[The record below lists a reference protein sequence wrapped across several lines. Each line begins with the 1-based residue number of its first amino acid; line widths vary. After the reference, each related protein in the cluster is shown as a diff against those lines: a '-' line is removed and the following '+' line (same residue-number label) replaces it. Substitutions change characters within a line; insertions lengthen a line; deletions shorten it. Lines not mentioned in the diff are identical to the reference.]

1 MSKNISNL
9 SGRIGLKDNLF
20 KQISEN
26 TLSDNPQDIKEI
38 AKKHNLGVSTL
49 HGAESFYEFL
59 RPSHREKKAF
69 VCNGSACMCAGTQD
83 KLKDKLKEKLGDDK
97 VGEMFC
103 LGHCYENHAFHY
115 DGENY
120 AGKDIEKIDQ
130 ILKGEEIKQE
140 KFFSKSFAT
149 TSFLMDDKLS
159 STDQFKD
166 QLSKF
171 LKSDKKEI
179 VKSLLDSNL
188 TGRGGAGFP
197 TGMKWD
203 FCSKAKGDKKYV
215 ICNADEGDS
224 GAFSDRYLLEDQP
237 LKVIFGMVMC
247 GFVIGSDEGVLYIR
261 GEYPKSIE
269 ALNGSINELKK
280 LGLLGE
286 NILGTDFSFDL
297 GICIGQGAYICGE
310 ETALIAS
317 IEAINGSINELKK
330 LGLLGENILGTNFS
344 FDLGICIGQGA
355 YICGEETALIASIE
369 GRRAEVDVRPPF
381 PVTEGLYKKPTV
393 VNNVETLA
401 AATGILINGSEK
413 FSSIGN
419 KKSAGTKLVC
429 LDSFF
434 NNPGV
439 YEIDMGTPMKKIFN
453 EIGGGYKEPLKA
465 FQIGGPL
472 GGVVPLSEIENLNL
486 DFQEFTA
493 KGFMLG
499 HASVVSI
506 PKDFSMAE
514 YIHHLFEFSAEESC
528 GKCFPGRLGSYRG
541 KEMFDQAK
549 KKTAKIPLKLLEELL
564 VTMKKGCLCALC
576 GAIPTPIQ
584 NILKYFGD
592 EMKNDMVKD
601 N

>member
-1 MSKNISNL
+1 MSKNISKL
-9 SGRIGLKDNLF
+9 SGRIGLKNNLF
-20 KQISEN
+20 QKISERN
-26 TLSDNPQDIKEI
+26 LKPNKEEGMK
-38 AKKHNLGVSTL
+38 ALADEYNMGVSTI

-59 RPSHREKKAF
+59 RPGHREKKAF
-69 VCNGSACMCAGTQD
+69 ICNGSACMCAGTQKNLKS
-83 KLKDKLKEKLGDDK
+83 KLESKLGKGK
-97 VGEMFC
+97 VGTMFC

-115 DGENY
+115 NGENY
-120 AGKDIEKIDQ
+120 SGEDIKKIDQ
-130 ILKGEEIKQE
+130 IVNGDEVKQE
-140 KFFSKSFAT
+140 KFFSKSYAT

-159 STDQFKD
+159 TIDQFKEH
-166 QLSKF
+166 LSKF
-171 LKSDKKEI
+171 LKTDKKEI
-179 VKSLLDSNL
+179 IKSLLDSNL

-203 FCSKAKGDKKYV
+203 FCSKTNSEKKYV

-237 LKVIFGMVMC
+237 LKVLFGMIIC
-247 GFVIGSDEGVLYIR
+247 GYVIGGNEGVLYIR

-269 ALNGSINELKK
+269 AINGSINLLKNK
-280 LGLLGE
+280 KLLGE
-286 NILGTDFSFDL
+286 KILGTDFSFDL
-297 GICIGQGAYICGE
+297 
-310 ETALIAS
+310 
-317 IEAINGSINELKK
+317 N
-330 LGLLGENILGTNFS
+330 
-344 FDLGICIGQGA
+344 ICIGQGA

-393 VNNVETLA
+393 VNNVESLA
-401 AATGILINGSEK
+401 AATGILINGAEK
-413 FSSIGN
+413 FSAIGN

-434 NNPGV
+434 KKPGV

-453 EIGGGYKEPLKA
+453 EIGGGYKEPVKA

-472 GGVVPLSEIENLNL
+472 GGVIPLAEVEKLNL
-486 DFQEFTA
+486 DFQEFIEG
-493 KGFMLG
+493 GFMLG

-506 PKDFSMAE
+506 PKDFNMID

-541 KEMFDQAK
+541 KEMFDQVK
-549 KKTAKIPLKLLEELL
+549 NKSSKIPLKLLNELL
-564 VTMKKGCLCALC
+564 ITMQKGCLCALC
-576 GAIPTPIQ
+576 GAIPTPIM

-592 EMKNDMVKD
+592 ELKNDIIVE

>member
-1 MSKNISNL
+1 VSKNISNL
-9 SGRIGLKDNLF
+9 SGRIGLKNNLF
-20 KQISEN
+20 QKISERSLASTN
-26 TLSDNPQDIKEI
+26 DNGMKEI
-38 AKKHNLGVSTL
+38 ADQYNIGVSTI

-69 VCNGSACMCAGTQD
+69 VCNGSACMCAGTQAPLKK
-83 KLKDKLKEKLGDDK
+83 KLQEKLGEDK

-120 AGKDIEKIDQ
+120 AGKDINKIDE
-130 ILKGEEIKQE
+130 IIKGEEIKQE
-140 KFFSKSFAT
+140 KFFSKSYAK

-159 STDQFKD
+159 NLDQFK
-166 QLSKF
+166 QLFEKVI
-171 LKSDKKEI
+171 KIDKKEI
-179 VKSLLDSNL
+179 TKSLLDSNL

-197 TGMKWD
+197 TGMKWG
-203 FCSKAKGDKKYV
+203 FCEKEKSEKKYV
-215 ICNADEGDS
+215 VCNADEGDS

-237 LKVIFGMVMC
+237 LKVLFGMVIC
-247 GFVIGSDEGVLYIR
+247 GYVIGSNEGVLYIR

-269 ALNGSINELKK
+269 A
-280 LGLLGE
+280 
-286 NILGTDFSFDL
+286 
-297 GICIGQGAYICGE
+297 
-310 ETALIAS
+310 
-317 IEAINGSINELKK
+317 INGSINSLKEA
-330 LGLLGENILGTNFS
+330 GLLGENILGTNFS
-344 FDLGICIGQGA
+344 FDLNICIGQGA

-401 AATGILINGSEK
+401 AATGILIHGADK

-439 YEIDMGTPMKKIFN
+439 YEIDMGTPIKIIFN
-453 EIGGGYKEPLKA
+453 DIGGGFKESVKA
-465 FQIGGPL
+465 LQIGGPL
-472 GGVVPLSEIENLNL
+472 GGVVPLIEAEKLNL
-486 DFQEFTA
+486 DFQEFTEA
-493 KGFMLG
+493 GFTLG
-499 HASVVSI
+499 HAGIVSI
-506 PKDFSMAE
+506 PKDFPMVE

-541 KEMFDQAK
+541 KEMFDQFK
-549 KKTAKIPLKLLEELL
+549 NKSAKIPLKLLNELL

-576 GAIPTPIQ
+576 GAIPMPIM

-592 EMKNDMVKD
+592 EMKNDIVRD

>member
-9 SGRIGLKDNLF
+9 SGRIGLKNNLF
-20 KQISEN
+20 QK
-26 TLSDNPQDIKEI
+26 LSDRSLNSKDDAGIKEI
-38 AKKHNLGVSTL
+38 AEEYKMGVSTI

-69 VCNGSACMCAGTQD
+69 VCNGSACMCAGTQEPLKK
-83 KLKDKLKEKLGDDK
+83 KLQEKLGDDK

-120 AGKDIEKIDQ
+120 AGNDINQIDQ
-130 ILKGEEIKQE
+130 IIKGEKIKQE

-159 STDQFKD
+159 NFDQFEEH
-166 QLSKF
+166 LEKF
-171 LKSDKKEI
+171 IKTDKKEI
-179 VKSLLDSNL
+179 IKSLLSSNL

-203 FCSKAKGDKKYV
+203 FCSKTKSEKKYV
-215 ICNADEGDS
+215 VCNADEGDS

-237 LKVIFGMVMC
+237 LKVLFGMIVC
-247 GFVIGSDEGVLYIR
+247 GYVIGSNEGVLYIR

-269 ALNGSINELKK
+269 AINGCINSLKGA
-280 LGLLGE
+280 GLLGE
-286 NILGTDFSFDL
+286 KILGTEFSFDL
-297 GICIGQGAYICGE
+297 
-310 ETALIAS
+310 
-317 IEAINGSINELKK
+317 N
-330 LGLLGENILGTNFS
+330 
-344 FDLGICIGQGA
+344 ICIGQGA

-401 AATGILINGSEK
+401 AATGILLNGAEK
-413 FSSIGN
+413 FSSVGN

-439 YEIDMGTPMKKIFN
+439 YEIDMGTPMKKIF
-453 EIGGGYKEPLKA
+453 EEYGGGYKEDVKA

-472 GGVVPLSEIENLNL
+472 GGVVPISEIEKLNL
-486 DFQEFTA
+486 DFQEFTKA
-493 KGFMLG
+493 GFMLG
-499 HASVVSI
+499 HASVDSI
-506 PKDFSMAE
+506 PKDFNMAE

-528 GKCFPGRLGSYRG
+528 GKCFPGRIGSYRG
-541 KEMFDQAK
+541 KEMFDQLK
-549 KKTAKIPLKLLEELL
+549 KGTSKIPLKLLNELL
-564 VTMKKGCLCALC
+564 VTMQKGCLCALC
-576 GAIPTPIQ
+576 GAIPTPIM

-592 EMKNDMVKD
+592 EIKNDIVKD

>member
-9 SGRIGLKDNLF
+9 SGRIGLKNNLF
-20 KQISEN
+20 EKISQRSLNSKNDEGISE
-26 TLSDNPQDIKEI
+26 I
-38 AKKHNLGVSTL
+38 ANEYKMGVSTI

-69 VCNGSACMCAGTQD
+69 VCNGSACMCAGTQEP
-83 KLKDKLKEKLGDDK
+83 LKEKLQEKLGKDK

-103 LGHCYENHAFHY
+103 LGYCYENHAFHY

-120 AGKDIEKIDQ
+120 AGKDINNIDKIIKGEKIN
-130 ILKGEEIKQE
+130 QE
-140 KFFSKSFAT
+140 KLFSKSYAT
-149 TSFLMDDKLS
+149 TSFLMDNKLS
-159 STDQFKD
+159 DVNKFKD

-171 LKSDKKEI
+171 LKTEKAEI
-179 VKSLLDSNL
+179 IKSLLSSNL

-203 FCSKAKGDKKYV
+203 FCSKAKSDKKYV

-224 GAFSDRYLLEDQP
+224 GAFSDRYILEDQP
-237 LKVIFGMVMC
+237 LKLIFGMIIC
-247 GFVIGSDEGVLYIR
+247 AYVIGSDEGVLYIR

-269 ALNGSINELKK
+269 ALNGSINSLKEV
-280 LGLLGE
+280 GLLG
-286 NILGTDFSFDL
+286 
-297 GICIGQGAYICGE
+297 
-310 ETALIAS
+310 
-317 IEAINGSINELKK
+317 K
-330 LGLLGENILGTNFS
+330 NILGTNFS
-344 FDLGICIGQGA
+344 FDLNICIGQGA

-401 AATGILINGSEK
+401 AAAGILLNGAEK

-439 YEIDMGTPMKKIFN
+439 YEIDMGTPMKKIFY
-453 EIGGGYKEPLKA
+453 EIGGGFNKPIKA

-472 GGVVPLSEIENLNL
+472 GGVVPTQEIENLNL
-486 DFQEFTA
+486 DFQEFTDA
-493 KGFMLG
+493 GFMLG

-506 PKDFSMAE
+506 PGDFNMID
-514 YIHHLFEFSAEESC
+514 YIHHLFEFTAEESC

-541 KEMFDQAK
+541 KEMFDQVK
-549 KKTAKIPLKLLEELL
+549 DKSAKIPLKLLNELL
-564 VTMKKGCLCALC
+564 ITMKKGCLCALC
-576 GAIPTPIQ
+576 GAIPTPIM

-592 EMKNDMVKD
+592 EMKDDIVKE

>member
-20 KQISEN
+20 KKISEN
-26 TLSDNPQDIKEI
+26 SLSNSPKDIKDI
-38 AKKHNLGVSTL
+38 AKEYNLGVSTL

-69 VCNGSACMCAGTQD
+69 VCNGSACMCAGTQE
-83 KLKDKLKEKLGDDK
+83 KLKETLKSKLGDDK

-103 LGHCYENHAFHY
+103 LGHCYENKAFHY

-120 AGKDIEKIDQ
+120 AGNDIEKIDQ
-130 ILKGEEIKQE
+130 IIKGEKIDQDKY
-140 KFFSKSFAT
+140 FSKSFAS

-159 STDQFKD
+159 TIEKFKD
-166 QLSKF
+166 HLNVV
-171 LKSDKKEI
+171 LKKDKKEI
-179 VKSLLDSNL
+179 IQSLLNSNL

-203 FCSKAKGDKKYV
+203 FCSKAPGDKKYV

-224 GAFSDRYLLEDQP
+224 GAFSDRYLLEEQP

-247 GFVIGSDEGVLYIR
+247 GYVIGSNEGVLYIR

-269 ALNGSINELKK
+269 A
-280 LGLLGE
+280 
-286 NILGTDFSFDL
+286 
-297 GICIGQGAYICGE
+297 
-310 ETALIAS
+310 
-317 IEAINGSINELKK
+317 INGCINQLKQD
-330 LGLLGENILGTNFS
+330 GLLGENILGTNFS
-344 FDLGICIGQGA
+344 FDLNICIGQGA

-401 AATGILINGSEK
+401 AAAGILLNGAEK
-413 FSSIGN
+413 FAAIGN

-434 NNPGV
+434 NNPGI
-439 YEIDMGTPMKKIFN
+439 YEIEMGTPMKKIFE
-453 EIGGGYKEPLKA
+453 EIGGGYKEPVKA

-472 GGVVPLSEIENLNL
+472 GGVVPLSEIDNLNL

-506 PKDFSMAE
+506 PKDFPMTE

-541 KEMFDQAK
+541 KEMFDQFK
-549 KKTAKIPLKLLEELL
+549 NKTAKIPLKLLNELL
-564 VTMKKGCLCALC
+564 VTMQKGCLCALC
-576 GAIPTPIQ
+576 GAIPTPIM

>member
-9 SGRIGLKDNLF
+9 SGRIGLKNNLF
-20 KQISEN
+20 QKISERSLASTN
-26 TLSDNPQDIKEI
+26 DNGMKEI
-38 AKKHNLGVSTL
+38 ADQYNVGVSTI

-69 VCNGSACMCAGTQD
+69 VCNGSACMCAGTQEPLKK
-83 KLKDKLKEKLGDDK
+83 KLQEKLGEDK
-97 VGEMFC
+97 IGEMFC

-120 AGKDIEKIDQ
+120 AGKDINKIDE
-130 ILKGEEIKQE
+130 IIKGKEIKQE
-140 KFFSKSFAT
+140 KFFSKSYAK

-159 STDQFKD
+159 NLDQFK
-166 QLSKF
+166 QLFEKVI
-171 LKSDKKEI
+171 KIDTKEI
-179 VKSLLDSNL
+179 IKSLLDSNL

-203 FCSKAKGDKKYV
+203 FCGKEKSEKKYV
-215 ICNADEGDS
+215 VCNADEGDS

-237 LKVIFGMVMC
+237 LKVLFGMVIC
-247 GFVIGSDEGVLYIR
+247 GYVIGSNEGVLYIR

-269 ALNGSINELKK
+269 A
-280 LGLLGE
+280 
-286 NILGTDFSFDL
+286 
-297 GICIGQGAYICGE
+297 
-310 ETALIAS
+310 
-317 IEAINGSINELKK
+317 INGSINSLKES
-330 LGLLGENILGTNFS
+330 GLLGENILGTNFS
-344 FDLGICIGQGA
+344 FDLNICIGQGA

-401 AATGILINGSEK
+401 AATGILIHGADK

-439 YEIDMGTPMKKIFN
+439 YEIDMGTPIKNIFN
-453 EIGGGYKEPLKA
+453 DIGGGFKEAVKA
-465 FQIGGPL
+465 LQIGGPL
-472 GGVVPLSEIENLNL
+472 GGVVPLTEVEKLNL
-486 DFQEFTA
+486 DFQEFTEA
-493 KGFMLG
+493 GFMLG
-499 HASVVSI
+499 HGSVVSI
-506 PKDFSMAE
+506 PKDFPMVE

-541 KEMFDQAK
+541 KEMFDQFK
-549 KKTAKIPLKLLEELL
+549 NKSAKIPLKLLNELL
-564 VTMKKGCLCALC
+564 VTMQKGCLCALC
-576 GAIPTPIQ
+576 GAIPTPIM

-592 EMKNDMVKD
+592 ELKNDIVKD

>member
-9 SGRIGLKDNLF
+9 SGRIGLKKNLF
-20 KQISEN
+20 QKISDRSLKSKDSEGM
-26 TLSDNPQDIKEI
+26 KEI
-38 AKKHNLGVSTL
+38 ANEYRMGVSTI

-69 VCNGSACMCAGTQD
+69 VCNGSACMCAGTQGPLKKKLQD
-83 KLKDKLKEKLGDDK
+83 KLGSDK

-103 LGHCYENHAFHY
+103 LGYCYENNAFHY

-120 AGKDIEKIDQ
+120 AGNDVNKIDQ
-130 ILKGEEIKQE
+130 IIKGESITQE
-140 KFFSKSFAT
+140 KFISKSYAT

-159 STDQFKD
+159 DLDKFKD
-166 QLSKF
+166 HLSKF
-171 LKSDKKEI
+171 LKKDKKEI
-179 VKSLLDSNL
+179 IKNLLSSNL

-203 FCSKAKGDKKYV
+203 FCSKAKSEKKYV

-237 LKVIFGMVMC
+237 LKVIFGMVIC
-247 GFVIGSDEGVLYIR
+247 GYVIGGNEGVLYIR

-269 ALNGSINELKK
+269 ALNGSINSLKEA
-280 LGLLGE
+280 GLLGDK
-286 NILGTDFSFDL
+286 ILGTDFSFDL
-297 GICIGQGAYICGE
+297 
-310 ETALIAS
+310 
-317 IEAINGSINELKK
+317 N
-330 LGLLGENILGTNFS
+330 
-344 FDLGICIGQGA
+344 ICIGQGA

-401 AATGILINGSEK
+401 AAAGILLNGAEK

-439 YEIDMGTPMKKIFN
+439 YEIDMCTPMKKVFY
-453 EIGGGYKEPLKA
+453 EIGGGLKKPVKA

-472 GGVVPLSEIENLNL
+472 GGVVPTQEIENLNL
-486 DFQEFTA
+486 DFQEFTKA
-493 KGFMLG
+493 GFMLG

-506 PKDFSMAE
+506 PNDFNMID

-541 KEMFDQAK
+541 KEMFDQV
-549 KKTAKIPLKLLEELL
+549 KTKSAKIPLKLLNELL
-564 VTMKKGCLCALC
+564 VTMQKGCLCALC
-576 GAIPTPIQ
+576 GAIPTPIM

-592 EMKNDMVKD
+592 EMKNDIVKE

>member
-9 SGRIGLKDNLF
+9 SGKVGLKYNLF
-20 KQISEN
+20 QKI
-26 TLSDNPQDIKEI
+26 SDNVLNNHPKDNKDIANEY
-38 AKKHNLGVSTL
+38 NLGVSTVY
-49 HGAESFYEFL
+49 GAESFYEFL
-59 RPSHREKKAF
+59 RPAHREKKAF
-69 VCNGSACMCAGTQD
+69 VCNGSACMCSGTQD
-83 KLKDKLKEKLGDDK
+83 KLKETLREKLGKDK
-97 VGEMFC
+97 VGTMFC
-103 LGHCYENHAFHY
+103 LGYCYENNAFHY
-115 DGENY
+115 NGENY

-130 ILKGEEIKQE
+130 IIKGEKIQQDKY
-140 KFFSKSFAT
+140 FSKSYAT
-149 TSFLMDDKLS
+149 TSFLMDNKLLS
-159 STDQFKD
+159 ISQVKE
-166 QLSKF
+166 QLTKF
-171 LKSDKKEI
+171 LKTDKKEI
-179 VKSLLDSNL
+179 IKTILDSNL

-203 FCSKAKGDKKYV
+203 FCSREKVKKKYV

-237 LKVIFGMVMC
+237 LKVLFAMIIC
-247 GFVIGSDEGVLYIR
+247 GYVIGGDEGVLYIR

-269 ALNGSINELKK
+269 AINGCINELKK
-280 LGLLGE
+280 AGLLGE
-286 NILGTDFSFDL
+286 NILGTGFSFD
-297 GICIGQGAYICGE
+297 IY
-310 ETALIAS
+310 
-317 IEAINGSINELKK
+317 
-330 LGLLGENILGTNFS
+330 
-344 FDLGICIGQGA
+344 ICIGQGA

-401 AATGILINGSEK
+401 AVTGILINGAAK
-413 FSSIGN
+413 FAAIGN

-434 NNPGV
+434 KNPGV

-453 EIGGGYKEPLKA
+453 EIGGGYKEPVKA

-472 GGVVPLSEIENLNL
+472 GGVVPLSEIDNLNL
-486 DFQEFTA
+486 DFQEFSA

-506 PKDFSMAE
+506 PKDFPMVE

-541 KEMFDQAK
+541 KEMFDQVK
-549 KKTAKIPLKLLEELL
+549 NKTAKIPLKLLNDLL
-564 VTMKKGCLCALC
+564 VTMQKGCLCALC
-576 GAIPTPIQ
+576 GAIPTPIM
-584 NILKYFGD
+584 NILKYFSN
-592 EMKNDMVKD
+592 EMKNDISA
-601 N
+601 

>member
-9 SGRIGLKDNLF
+9 SGRIGLKNNLF
-20 KQISEN
+20 QK
-26 TLSDNPQDIKEI
+26 LSDRSLNSKDDAGMKEI
-38 AKKHNLGVSTL
+38 AEEYKMGVSTI

-69 VCNGSACMCAGTQD
+69 VCNGSACMCAGTQEPLKK
-83 KLKDKLKEKLGDDK
+83 KLQEKLGDDK

-120 AGKDIEKIDQ
+120 AGNDINQIDQ
-130 ILKGEEIKQE
+130 IIKGEKIKQE

-159 STDQFKD
+159 NFDQFKEH
-166 QLSKF
+166 LEKF
-171 LKSDKKEI
+171 IKTDKKEI
-179 VKSLLDSNL
+179 IKSLLSSNL

-203 FCSKAKGDKKYV
+203 FCSKTKSEKKYV
-215 ICNADEGDS
+215 VCNADEGDS

-237 LKVIFGMVMC
+237 LKVLFGMIVC
-247 GFVIGSDEGVLYIR
+247 GYVIGSNEGVLYIR

-269 ALNGSINELKK
+269 AINGCINSLKGA
-280 LGLLGE
+280 GLLGE
-286 NILGTDFSFDL
+286 KILGTEFSFDL
-297 GICIGQGAYICGE
+297 
-310 ETALIAS
+310 
-317 IEAINGSINELKK
+317 N
-330 LGLLGENILGTNFS
+330 
-344 FDLGICIGQGA
+344 ICIGQGA

-401 AATGILINGSEK
+401 AATGILLNGAEK
-413 FSSIGN
+413 FSSVGN

-439 YEIDMGTPMKKIFN
+439 YEIDMGTPMKKIF
-453 EIGGGYKEPLKA
+453 EEYGGGYKEDVKA

-472 GGVVPLSEIENLNL
+472 GGVVPISEIEKLNL
-486 DFQEFTA
+486 DFQEFTKA
-493 KGFMLG
+493 GFMLG

-506 PKDFSMAE
+506 PKDFNMAE

-528 GKCFPGRLGSYRG
+528 GKCFPGRIGSYRG
-541 KEMFDQAK
+541 KEMFDQLK
-549 KKTAKIPLKLLEELL
+549 KGTSKIPLKLLNELL
-564 VTMKKGCLCALC
+564 VTMQKGCLCALC
-576 GAIPTPIQ
+576 GAIPTPIM

-592 EMKNDMVKD
+592 EIKNDIVKD

>member
-9 SGRIGLKDNLF
+9 SGKVGLKHNLF
-20 KQISEN
+20 QKISEN
-26 TLSDNPQDIKEI
+26 VLKNHPKDNKEI
-38 AKKHNLGVSTL
+38 ANEYNLGVSTVY
-49 HGAESFYEFL
+49 GAESFYEFL
-59 RPSHREKKAF
+59 RPAHREKKAF

-83 KLKDKLKEKLGDDK
+83 KLKETLKAKLGQDK
-97 VGEMFC
+97 VGSMFC
-103 LGHCYENHAFHY
+103 LGYCYENNAFHY
-115 DGENY
+115 NGENY

-130 ILKGEEIKQE
+130 ILKGEKIKQD
-140 KFFSKSFAT
+140 KFFSKSYAT

-159 STDQFKD
+159 SISQVKD

-171 LKSDKKEI
+171 LKKDKKEI
-179 VKSLLDSNL
+179 IKSILDSNL

-203 FCSKAKGDKKYV
+203 FCSREKVKKKYV

-237 LKVIFGMVMC
+237 LKVLFAMIIC
-247 GFVIGSDEGVLYIR
+247 GYVIGSDEGVLYIR

-269 ALNGSINELKK
+269 AINGSINELKRA
-280 LGLLGE
+280 GLLGE
-286 NILGTDFSFDL
+286 NILGTGFSFD
-297 GICIGQGAYICGE
+297 IY
-310 ETALIAS
+310 
-317 IEAINGSINELKK
+317 
-330 LGLLGENILGTNFS
+330 
-344 FDLGICIGQGA
+344 ICIGQGA

-401 AATGILINGSEK
+401 AVTGILINGADK
-413 FSSIGN
+413 FAAIGN

-434 NNPGV
+434 KNPGV

-453 EIGGGYKEPLKA
+453 EIGGGYKEPVKA

-472 GGVVPLSEIENLNL
+472 GGVVPLSEIDNLNL
-486 DFQEFTA
+486 DFQEFSA

-506 PKDFSMAE
+506 PKDFPMVE

-541 KEMFDQAK
+541 KEMFDQVK
-549 KKTAKIPLKLLEELL
+549 KKTAKIPMQLLNDLLK
-564 VTMKKGCLCALC
+564 TMQKGCLCALC
-576 GAIPTPIQ
+576 GAIPTPIN
-584 NILKYFGD
+584 NILKYFSS
-592 EMKNDMVKD
+592 EMKNDISA
-601 N
+601 

>member
-9 SGRIGLKDNLF
+9 SGKVGLKYNLF
-20 KQISEN
+20 QKI
-26 TLSDNPQDIKEI
+26 SDNVLKNHPKDNKEI
-38 AKKHNLGVSTL
+38 ANEYNLGVSTVY
-49 HGAESFYEFL
+49 GAESFYEFL
-59 RPSHREKKAF
+59 RPAHRKKKAF

-83 KLKDKLKEKLGDDK
+83 KLKQTLKEKLGDDK
-97 VGEMFC
+97 VGVMFC
-103 LGHCYENHAFHY
+103 LGHCYENNAFHY
-115 DGENY
+115 NGDNY

-130 ILKGEEIKQE
+130 ILKGEKIKQD
-140 KFFSKSFAT
+140 KFFSKSYAS

-159 STDQFKD
+159 SINQVKD
-166 QLSKF
+166 QLTKF
-171 LKSDKKEI
+171 LKIDKKEI
-179 VKSLLDSNL
+179 IKSILDANL

-203 FCSKAKGDKKYV
+203 FCSREKVKKKYV

-237 LKVIFGMVMC
+237 LKVLFAMIIC
-247 GFVIGSDEGVLYIR
+247 GYVIGSDEGVLYIR

-269 ALNGSINELKK
+269 AINGSINELKK
-280 LGLLGE
+280 AGLLGE
-286 NILGTDFSFDL
+286 NILGTGFSFD
-297 GICIGQGAYICGE
+297 IY
-310 ETALIAS
+310 
-317 IEAINGSINELKK
+317 
-330 LGLLGENILGTNFS
+330 
-344 FDLGICIGQGA
+344 ICIGQGA

-401 AATGILINGSEK
+401 AVTGILINGADK
-413 FSSIGN
+413 FAAVGN

-434 NNPGV
+434 KNPGV

-453 EIGGGYKEPLKA
+453 EIGGGYKEPVKA

-472 GGVVPLSEIENLNL
+472 GGVVPLSEIDNLNL
-486 DFQEFTA
+486 DFQEFSA

-506 PKDFSMAE
+506 PKDFPMVE

-541 KEMFDQAK
+541 KEMFDQVM
-549 KKTAKIPLKLLEELL
+549 KKTAKIPMQLLNDLLK
-564 VTMKKGCLCALC
+564 TMQKGCLCALC
-576 GAIPTPIQ
+576 GAIPTPIM
-584 NILKYFGD
+584 NILKYFSN
-592 EMKNDMVKD
+592 EMKNDISA
-601 N
+601 

>member
-26 TLSDNPQDIKEI
+26 TLSENPQDIKEI

-69 VCNGSACMCAGTQD
+69 VCNGSACMCAGTQE

-130 ILKGEEIKQE
+130 IFKGEEIKQE
-140 KFFSKSFAT
+140 KFFSKSYAT

-159 STDQFKD
+159 STDQFKE

-171 LKSDKKEI
+171 LKKDKKEI

-237 LKVIFGMVMC
+237 LKVIFGMVLC

-269 ALNGSINELKK
+269 AINGCINELKK
-280 LGLLGE
+280 LNLLGE
-286 NILGTDFSFDL
+286 NILGTD
-297 GICIGQGAYICGE
+297 
-310 ETALIAS
+310 
-317 IEAINGSINELKK
+317 
-330 LGLLGENILGTNFS
+330 FS

-401 AATGILINGSEK
+401 AATGILLNGSEK
-413 FSSIGN
+413 FSSVGN

-453 EIGGGYKEPLKA
+453 EIGGGYKEPVKA

-506 PKDFSMAE
+506 PKDFPMAE

-564 VTMKKGCLCALC
+564 VTMQKGCLCALC

>member
-9 SGRIGLKDNLF
+9 SGRIGLKNNLF
-20 KQISEN
+20 KKISEN
-26 TLSDNPQDIKEI
+26 VLSNSPKDIKEI
-38 AKKHNLGVSTL
+38 AKEYNLGVSTL

-59 RPSHREKKAF
+59 RPAHREKKAF
-69 VCNGSACMCAGTQD
+69 VCNGSACMCAGTQE
-83 KLKDKLKEKLGDDK
+83 KLKETLKEKLGKDK

-103 LGHCYENHAFHY
+103 LGHCYENNAFHY

-130 ILKGEEIKQE
+130 ILKGEKINQD

-159 STDQFKD
+159 SISQVKD
-166 QLSKF
+166 QLTKF
-171 LKSDKKEI
+171 LKIDKKEI
-179 VKSLLDSNL
+179 IKSLLDSNL

-203 FCSKAKGDKKYV
+203 FCSKAISEKKYV
-215 ICNADEGDS
+215 VCNADEGDS

-237 LKVIFGMVMC
+237 LKVLFGMIIC
-247 GFVIGSDEGVLYIR
+247 GYVIGSNEGVLYIR

-269 ALNGSINELKK
+269 AINGCINELK
-280 LGLLGE
+280 
-286 NILGTDFSFDL
+286 NS
-297 GICIGQGAYICGE
+297 
-310 ETALIAS
+310 
-317 IEAINGSINELKK
+317 
-330 LGLLGENILGTNFS
+330 GLLGENILGTNFS
-344 FDLGICIGQGA
+344 FDLNICIGQGA

-401 AATGILINGSEK
+401 AASGILINGADK
-413 FSSIGN
+413 FSAIGN

-434 NNPGV
+434 NKPGV
-439 YEIDMGTPMKKIFN
+439 YEIDMGTPMSKIFN
-453 EIGGGYKEPLKA
+453 EIGGGYKEEIKA

-472 GGVVPLSEIENLNL
+472 GGVVPMDEINNLNL
-486 DFQEFTA
+486 DFQEFTK

-506 PKDFSMAE
+506 PKDFPMIE

-549 KKTAKIPLKLLEELL
+549 KKTAKIPLKLLNELL
-564 VTMKKGCLCALC
+564 VTMQKGCLCALC
-576 GAIPTPIQ
+576 GAIPTPIM

>member
-1 MSKNISNL
+1 MSKNISKL
-9 SGRIGLKDNLF
+9 SGRVGLKNNLF
-20 KQISEN
+20 QKISDHSLN
-26 TLSDNPQDIKEI
+26 KKNSKDIKEI
-38 AKKHNLGVSTL
+38 ANEYRMGVSTI

-69 VCNGSACMCAGTQD
+69 VCNGSACMCAGTQ
-83 KLKDKLKEKLGDDK
+83 KNLKKKLKEKLGEDK

-103 LGHCYENHAFHY
+103 LGHCYENNAFHY

-120 AGKDIEKIDQ
+120 AGKDIEKIDD
-130 ILKGEEIKQE
+130 IISGKKINQE

-159 STDQFKD
+159 SLEQFKNN
-166 QLSKF
+166 LSKF
-171 LKSDKKEI
+171 LTIEKKDI
-179 VKSLLDSNL
+179 IKSLLDSNL

-203 FCSKAKGDKKYV
+203 FCGREKSEKKYV
-215 ICNADEGDS
+215 VCNADEGDS
-224 GAFSDRYLLEDQP
+224 GAYSDRYLLEDQT
-237 LKVIFGMVMC
+237 LKVLFGMVIC
-247 GFVIGSDEGVLYIR
+247 GYVIGSDEGVLYIR

-269 ALNGSINELKK
+269 AINGAINELKK
-280 LGLLGE
+280 SGLLGK
-286 NILGTDFSFDL
+286 NILGTKFSFDL
-297 GICIGQGAYICGE
+297 
-310 ETALIAS
+310 
-317 IEAINGSINELKK
+317 N
-330 LGLLGENILGTNFS
+330 
-344 FDLGICIGQGA
+344 ICIGQGA

-413 FSSIGN
+413 FSKIGN

-434 NNPGV
+434 NKPGV
-439 YEIDMGTPMKKIFN
+439 YEIDMGTPMKRIFN
-453 EIGGGYKEPLKA
+453 EFGGGFKEPIKA
-465 FQIGGPL
+465 LQIGGPL
-472 GGVVPLSEIENLNL
+472 GGVVPIQEAEKLNL
-486 DFQEFTA
+486 DFQEFTSA
-493 KGFMLG
+493 GFMLG

-506 PKDFSMAE
+506 PKDFSMVD

-549 KKTAKIPLKLLEELL
+549 SKKAKIPLKLLNELL

-576 GAIPTPIQ
+576 GAIPTPIM

>member
-1 MSKNISNL
+1 
-9 SGRIGLKDNLF
+9 
-20 KQISEN
+20 
-26 TLSDNPQDIKEI
+26 
-38 AKKHNLGVSTL
+38 
-49 HGAESFYEFL
+49 
-59 RPSHREKKAF
+59 
-69 VCNGSACMCAGTQD
+69 MCAGTQEPLKK
-83 KLKDKLKEKLGDDK
+83 KLQDKLGDDK

-120 AGKDIEKIDQ
+120 AGSDISKIDQ
-130 ILKGEEIKQE
+130 IIKGEKIDQE
-140 KFFSKSFAT
+140 KFFSKSFAS

-159 STDQFKD
+159 SIDQFKEN
-166 QLSKF
+166 LNRFIKT
-171 LKSDKKEI
+171 DKKEI
-179 VKSLLDSNL
+179 ISLLSSSNL

-197 TGMKWD
+197 AGMKWD
-203 FCSKAKGDKKYV
+203 FCSKTNSEKKYV
-215 ICNADEGDS
+215 VCNADEGDS

-237 LKVIFGMVMC
+237 LKVLFAMMIC
-247 GFVIGSDEGVLYIR
+247 GYAIGSDEGVLYIR

-269 ALNGSINELKK
+269 AINGCINELKNK
-280 LGLLGE
+280 KLLGKD
-286 NILGTDFSFDL
+286 ILGTKFSFDL
-297 GICIGQGAYICGE
+297 
-310 ETALIAS
+310 
-317 IEAINGSINELKK
+317 N
-330 LGLLGENILGTNFS
+330 
-344 FDLGICIGQGA
+344 ICIGQGA

-401 AATGILINGSEK
+401 AATGILLNGADK

-434 NNPGV
+434 KNPGV
-439 YEIDMGTPMKKIFN
+439 YEIDMGTSMKKIFN
-453 EIGGGYKEPLKA
+453 EIGGGFKEPVKA
-465 FQIGGPL
+465 LQIGGPL
-472 GGVVPLSEIENLNL
+472 GGVIPIAEAEKLNL
-486 DFQEFTA
+486 DFQEFSA
-493 KGFMLG
+493 AGFMLG
-499 HASVVSI
+499 HASIVSI
-506 PKDFSMAE
+506 PKNFPMFE

-549 KKTAKIPLKLLEELL
+549 NKTAKIPLKLLNELL
-564 VTMKKGCLCALC
+564 VTMQKGCLCALC
-576 GAIPTPIQ
+576 GAIPMPIM